1 MMYQFFGEN
10 TVANSF
16 YFPVKTGLAL
26 LAFKFRRQK
35 MEIESRTIWSRNF
48 AYIIMG
54 QTLSVLANSVMKF
67 ALSLYILDLTK
78 SAALFGTLLAV
89 SIIPTI
95 IFSPIGGVLADN
107 FNKKNMMVIMDGLY
121 ACIAVLVYF
130 SVVSKASIAVV
141 AICLLLMS
149 VVSAFETP
157 IVQSS
162 MPLLF
167 KENNLLKAN
176 SVVNQ
181 IQLFANFVGPI
192 LAGFLYSLV
201 RIEWIFIMCFILF
214 FGAAAIEC
222 FIKIPIL
229 TVKFENGAIATVI
242 KDLKES
248 WLFIRKEEPAIIK
261 IIVVLGAIS
270 FFISGLLF
278 VGIPYIIRIV
288 LDLDSQYLGINQG
301 LISLAGIAG
310 AIMVGVLSKKLNMKN
325 SYLIVGLSSLLVL
338 LMGVIFMIDM
348 PATVTFALFTFMI
361 MLLQALFTLFSIF
374 VVSNIQANTPVQLV
388 GKVMSYVTTLS
399 LCAQPLSQ
407 AVYGFLFDIF
417 SNSVYILFLF
427 TGLVM
432 LLVSYF
438 SKNSFKNFN
447 Q

>member
-1 MMYQFFGEN
+1 
-10 TVANSF
+10 
-16 YFPVKTGLAL
+16 
-26 LAFKFRRQK
+26 
-35 MEIESRTIWSRNF
+35 MEIKGHAIWNRNF

-78 SAALFGTLLAV
+78 SAALFGTLLAI

-130 SVVSKASIAVV
+130 AVVSKANIAIV
-141 AICLLLMS
+141 AMCLLLMS

-167 KENNLLKAN
+167 KEDKLLKAN
-176 SVVNQ
+176 SVVNL

-201 RIEWIFIMCFILF
+201 KIEWIFVICFLLF
-214 FGAAAIEC
+214 FGAACVEC

-229 TVKFENGAIATVI
+229 VVKFENGAIATVI

-248 WLFIRKEEPAIIK
+248 WVFIRKEEPAIVK
-261 IIVVLGAIS
+261 IIFILGAIS

-288 LDLDSQYLGINQG
+288 LELNSQYLGINQG
-301 LISLAGIAG
+301 LISLAGIVG
-310 AIMVGVLSKKLNMKN
+310 ALMVGVLAKKLNMKN
-325 SYLIVGLSSLLVL
+325 SYLIVGLSSFLVL
-338 LMGVIFMIDM
+338 VMGIIFMLNL
-348 PATVTFALFTFMI
+348 PATLTFVLFTLTI
-361 MLLQALFTLFSIF
+361 MLLQVLFTLFSIF

-407 AVYGFLFDIF
+407 AVYGFLFEIF

-432 LLVSYF
+432 LLVSYL
-438 SKNSFKNFN
+438 SRNSFKNFN

>member
-1 MMYQFFGEN
+1 
-10 TVANSF
+10 
-16 YFPVKTGLAL
+16 
-26 LAFKFRRQK
+26 
-35 MEIESRTIWSRNF
+35 MEIEQHAVWSKNF
-48 AYIIMG
+48 AYIITG

-78 SAALFGTLLAV
+78 SAALYGTLLAV

-107 FNKKNMMVIMDGLY
+107 FNKKNMMVLMDGLY
-121 ACIAVLVYF
+121 ASIAALIYFAVASGANITIIAV
-130 SVVSKASIAVV
+130 
-141 AICLLLMS
+141 CLLLMS

-167 KENNLLKAN
+167 KQENLLKAN

-192 LAGFLYSLV
+192 LAGFLYSLIK
-201 RIEWIFIMCFILF
+201 IEWIFIICLF
-214 FGAAAIEC
+214 LFLGAAFIEL

-229 TVKFENGAIATVI
+229 AVKFENGAIATVI

-248 WLFIRKEEPAIIK
+248 WLFIRKEEPAIVK
-261 IIVVLGAIS
+261 IILVLGSIS

-278 VGIPYIIRIV
+278 VGIPYIIHII
-288 LDLDSQYLGINQG
+288 LGLDSQYLGINQG
-301 LISLAGIAG
+301 LISLAGIMG
-310 AIMVGVLSKKLNMKN
+310 AVMVGVLSTKLNMKN
-325 SYLIVGLSSLLVL
+325 SYLIVSLSSLLVIL
-338 LMGVIFMIDM
+338 IGLIFMIDM
-348 PATVTFALFTFMI
+348 PATATFGLFTFVI

-374 VVSNIQANTPVQLV
+374 IVSNIQASTPVQLV

-407 AVYGFLFDIF
+407 AVYGILFDIF
-417 SNSVYILFLF
+417 ANSVYILFII
-427 TGLVM
+427 TGLIM

-438 SKNSFKNFN
+438 SKSVFKNLT
-447 Q
+447 

>member
-1 MMYQFFGEN
+1 
-10 TVANSF
+10 
-16 YFPVKTGLAL
+16 
-26 LAFKFRRQK
+26 
-35 MEIESRTIWSRNF
+35 MEIKGHAIWNRNF

-78 SAALFGTLLAV
+78 SAALFGTLLAI

-130 SVVSKASIAVV
+130 AVVSKANIAIV
-141 AICLLLMS
+141 AMCLLLMS

-167 KENNLLKAN
+167 KEDKLLKAN

-201 RIEWIFIMCFILF
+201 KIEWIFVICFLLF
-214 FGAAAIEC
+214 FGAACVEC

-229 TVKFENGAIATVI
+229 VVKFENGAIATVI

-248 WLFIRKEEPAIIK
+248 WVFIRKEEPAIVK
-261 IIVVLGAIS
+261 IIFILGAIS

-288 LDLDSQYLGINQG
+288 LELNSQYLGINQG
-301 LISLAGIAG
+301 LISLAGIVG
-310 AIMVGVLSKKLNMKN
+310 ALMVGVLAKKLNMKN
-325 SYLIVGLSSLLVL
+325 SYLIVGLSSFLVL
-338 LMGVIFMIDM
+338 VMGIIFMLNL
-348 PATVTFALFTFMI
+348 PATLTFVLFTLTI
-361 MLLQALFTLFSIF
+361 MLLQVLFTLFSIF

-407 AVYGFLFDIF
+407 AVYGFLFEIF

-432 LLVSYF
+432 LLVSYL
-438 SKNSFKNFN
+438 SRNSFKNFN

>member
-1 MMYQFFGEN
+1 ME
-10 TVANSF
+10 
-16 YFPVKTGLAL
+16 VKGHA
-26 LAFKFRRQK
+26 
-35 MEIESRTIWSRNF
+35 IWNRNF

-78 SAALFGTLLAV
+78 SAALFGTLLAI

-121 ACIAVLVYF
+121 ACIAVLIYF
-130 SVVSKASIAVV
+130 AVVSKANIAMV
-141 AICLLLMS
+141 AMCLLLMS

-167 KENNLLKAN
+167 KEDKLLKAN

-201 RIEWIFIMCFILF
+201 KIEWIFVICFLLF
-214 FGAAAIEC
+214 FGAACVEC

-229 TVKFENGAIATVI
+229 VVKFENGAIATVI

-248 WLFIRKEEPAIIK
+248 WVFIRKEEPAIVK
-261 IIVVLGAIS
+261 IIFILGAIS

-288 LDLDSQYLGINQG
+288 LGLNSQYLGINQG
-301 LISLAGIAG
+301 LISLAGIVG
-310 AIMVGVLSKKLNMKN
+310 ALMVGVLAKKLNMKN
-325 SYLIVGLSSLLVL
+325 SYLIVGLSSFLVL
-338 LMGVIFMIDM
+338 VMGIIFMLNL
-348 PATVTFALFTFMI
+348 PATLTFVLFTLTI
-361 MLLQALFTLFSIF
+361 MLLQVLFTLFSIF

-407 AVYGFLFDIF
+407 AVYGFLFEIF

-432 LLVSYF
+432 LLVSYL
-438 SKNSFKNFN
+438 SRNSFKNFN

>member
-1 MMYQFFGEN
+1 
-10 TVANSF
+10 
-16 YFPVKTGLAL
+16 
-26 LAFKFRRQK
+26 
-35 MEIESRTIWSRNF
+35 MEIEKRVIWNRNF

-95 IFSPIGGVLADN
+95 VFSPIGGVLADN

-121 ACIAVLVYF
+121 ACIAILVYLAA
-130 SVVSKASIAVV
+130 VSRANIVVV

-167 KENNLLKAN
+167 KEDNLLKAN

-201 RIEWIFIMCFILF
+201 KLEWIFVICFILF
-214 FGAAAIEC
+214 FAAACIEC
-222 FIKIPIL
+222 FIRIPIL

-242 KDLKES
+242 QDLKES
-248 WLFIRKEEPAIIK
+248 WLFIRKEEPVIVK
-261 IIVVLGAIS
+261 IIIVLSAIS
-270 FFISGLLF
+270 FFVSGLLF

-288 LDLDSQYLGINQG
+288 LGFSSQYLGINQG
-301 LISLAGIAG
+301 LISLAGIVG
-310 AIMVGVLSKKLNMKN
+310 AVMVGLLSKKINMKN
-325 SYLIVGLSSLLVL
+325 SYLMVGGASLLVL
-338 LMGVIFMIDM
+338 VMGIVFMIDM
-348 PATVTFALFTFMI
+348 SATLTFILFTFSI
-361 MLLQALFTLFSIF
+361 MLLQAVFTLFSIF
-374 VVSNIQANTPVQLV
+374 VISNIQATTPVQLV

-417 SNSVYILFLF
+417 SNSVYILFVF

-438 SKNSFKNFN
+438 SKKSFENFN
-447 Q
+447 